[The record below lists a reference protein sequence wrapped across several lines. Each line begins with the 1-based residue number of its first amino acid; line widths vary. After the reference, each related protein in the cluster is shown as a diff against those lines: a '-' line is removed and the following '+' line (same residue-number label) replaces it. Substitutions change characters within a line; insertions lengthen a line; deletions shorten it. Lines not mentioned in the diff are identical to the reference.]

1 MFKKILFA
9 TSASPMC
16 DEAAKV
22 AFDLAGKYGS
32 HIKVLHV
39 YGLPSHGFSHQVK
52 EYRSGHAE
60 EVDQEHEALLSA
72 ELLASYDSLRGK
84 VAECEV
90 EVRAG
95 VPQTEILRVARKWEC
110 DLIVMGAHTRMDET
124 GALRYRNIVGNTMQK
139 VAKSSKAPVLIV
151 SRPCTTC
158 FWYFE
163 NIVFGTDLSKA
174 SDAAF
179 AFALKAA
186 KESGARLYI
195 FHALALEG
203 MGVGIPEDQVSVEG
217 RLAKVRATIEA
228 RYLATTDDYDNIAVE
243 VWEGIPYVEILKFS
257 RERKGDLIVMAHH
270 GKRIDEDPDMGSTV
284 EQVVLRSSCPVVS
297 VNHNDML

>member
-9 TSASPMC
+9 TTASPVC

-22 AFDLAGKYGS
+22 AFDLAGKYGAS
-32 HIKVLHV
+32 IKVLHV
-39 YGLPSHGFSHQVK
+39 YGLPSHGFSTEVK
-52 EYRSGHAE
+52 EFRSGQE
-60 EVDQEHEALLSA
+60 EFADADHEKQLAD
-72 ELLASYDSLRGK
+72 ELRASCDHLMGK
-84 VAECEV
+84 VSDCDVA
-90 EVRAG
+90 VRTG

-151 SRPCTTC
+151 SRPCTSC

-163 NIVFGTDLSKA
+163 NVIFGTDLSKA

-179 AFALKAA
+179 AFALKTA
-186 KESGARLYI
+186 KESGAKLYI
-195 FHALALEG
+195 FHALEIEG
-203 MGVGIPEDQVSVEG
+203 ISAGLPENQVSLEE
-217 RLAKVRATIEA
+217 RLTEA
-228 RYLATTDDYDNIAVE
+228 RTKIKERYLTKAGGFDNIAVE
-243 VWEGIPYVEILKFS
+243 VWEGTPYVEILKFT

-270 GKRIDEDPDMGSTV
+270 GKRRDEEADMGSTV

-297 VNHNDML
+297 VNHEDRL